1 VKTETETLQRVWY
14 ISSIDHTIRT
24 LDKGRGD
31 VIEQAD
37 EIPAVYDVVRGT
49 RSKAWGKHS
58 HHYLGCGRGDSPDNV
73 LYRAGTLLHYAKL
86 GRASELHGIPAYD
99 MFGWSARF
107 SIEHIRT
114 KGLRGGLFQQFD
126 GKYDRGCINL
136 DYTPETLDE
145 VITRFIGWCGATFRD
160 PRGPYR
166 PQDGARLLHAVQAG
180 ARTHQGRQVP
190 EARQVHLAGRRGRAG
205 GDRLVNDP
213 IAAIEQGD

>member
-58 HHYLGCGRGDSPDNV
+58 HHYLGYGHGDSPNAV
-73 LYRAGTLLHYAKL
+73 LYRAGTLLNYAKL
-86 GRASELHGIPAYD
+86 GRASELHGIPAHD

-126 GKYDRGCINL
+126 GKYDRGCISL

-145 VITRFIGWCGATFRD
+145 VIARFIGWCGATFETHEVRID
-160 PRGPYR
+160 HKTVRVYCTQCKPAHARIK
-166 PQDGARLLHAVQAG
+166 DGKCQRHGKFILPVVEAA
-180 ARTHQGRQVP
+180 P
-190 EARQVHLAGRRGRAG
+190 EETGS
-205 GDRLVNDP
+205 
-213 IAAIEQGD
+213 